1 MIEYILMGTKKHGCL
16 IDNRKKEIIYYQSLS
31 LYEKIVKKPQQ
42 LLIKYSDIKK
52 IKICYGLTTGVRFD
66 SAQITMEVL
75 TNNNTSYDI
84 PVTYNSTKNKD
95 ILSFIEILKSSNLL
109 IEDPYNIFSLYPE
122 TLNCKMK
129 LELRNWDKG
138 ACPFIPIRAVAGP
151 LFSIFV

>member
-16 IDNRKKEIIYYQSLS
+16 IDNRKKEIIYYQLLS
-31 LYEKIVKKPQQ
+31 LYEKIVKKTQQ

-52 IKICYGLTTGVRFD
+52 IKICCGLTTGVRFD

-84 PVTYNSTKNKD
+84 PVTYNSTINKD

-122 TLNCKMK
+122 TNLDFIDFIKFINKEHYK
-129 LELRNWDKG
+129 KG
-138 ACPFIPIRAVAGP
+138 
-151 LFSIFV
+151 

>member
-84 PVTYNSTKNKD
+84 PVTYNSTKNED

-122 TLNCKMK
+122 TNLDFIKFINKEHYK
-129 LELRNWDKG
+129 KG
-138 ACPFIPIRAVAGP
+138 
-151 LFSIFV
+151 

>member
-1 MIEYILMGTKKHGCL
+1 MIEYILMGTKKHGCS
-16 IDNRKKEIIYYQSLS
+16 IDNRKKEIIYYQLLS
-31 LYEKIVKKPQQ
+31 LYEKILKKPQQ

-75 TNNNTSYDI
+75 TNNDTRYDI
-84 PVTYNSTKNKD
+84 QVTYNSTKDKD

-122 TLNCKMK
+122 TNLDFIDFIKFINK
-129 LELRNWDKG
+129 EHYQKG
-138 ACPFIPIRAVAGP
+138 
-151 LFSIFV
+151 

>member
-1 MIEYILMGTKKHGCL
+1 MGTKKHGCL

-31 LYEKIVKKPQQ
+31 LYEKILKTSQQ

-52 IKICYGLTTGVRFD
+52 IKICYGLTIGVRFD

-109 IEDPYNIFSLYPE
+109 IEDP
-122 TLNCKMK
+122 
-129 LELRNWDKG
+129 
-138 ACPFIPIRAVAGP
+138 
-151 LFSIFV
+151 

>member
-84 PVTYNSTKNKD
+84 TVTYNSTKNKD

-122 TLNCKMK
+122 TNLDFIDFIKFINKEHYK
-129 LELRNWDKG
+129 KG
-138 ACPFIPIRAVAGP
+138 
-151 LFSIFV
+151 

>member
-1 MIEYILMGTKKHGCL
+1 M
-16 IDNRKKEIIYYQSLS
+16 
-31 LYEKIVKKPQQ
+31 YEKILKTSQQ

-52 IKICYGLTTGVRFD
+52 IKICYGLTIGVRFD

-122 TLNCKMK
+122 TNLDFIKFINKEHYK
-129 LELRNWDKG
+129 KG
-138 ACPFIPIRAVAGP
+138 
-151 LFSIFV
+151 

>member
-16 IDNRKKEIIYYQSLS
+16 IDNRKKEIIYYQLLS

-52 IKICYGLTTGVRFD
+52 IRVCYGLTTGVRFD

-95 ILSFIEILKSSNLL
+95 ILSFIEILKNSNLL
-109 IEDPYNIFSLYPE
+109 IEDPDNIFSLYPE
-122 TLNCKMK
+122 TNLD
-129 LELRNWDKG
+129 LID
-138 ACPFIPIRAVAGP
+138 FIKFINKEHYKKDNYC
-151 LFSIFV
+151 

>member
-31 LYEKIVKKPQQ
+31 LYEKILKTSQQ

-52 IKICYGLTTGVRFD
+52 IKICYGLTIGVRFD

-109 IEDPYNIFSLYPE
+109 IEDP
-122 TLNCKMK
+122 
-129 LELRNWDKG
+129 
-138 ACPFIPIRAVAGP
+138 
-151 LFSIFV
+151 

>member
-16 IDNRKKEIIYYQSLS
+16 IDNRKKEIIYYQLLS
-31 LYEKIVKKPQQ
+31 LYEKIVKEPQQ

-52 IKICYGLTTGVRFD
+52 IKICYGLTTGARFD

-95 ILSFIEILKSSNLL
+95 ILSFIEILKNSNLL
-109 IEDPYNIFSLYPE
+109 IEDSYNIFSLYPE
-122 TLNCKMK
+122 TNLDFM
-129 LELRNWDKG
+129 
-138 ACPFIPIRAVAGP
+138 IIRKEQHRQSHKVHH
-151 LFSIFV
+151 LYHQLHH